1 MGCCTLGISEMEAI
15 CRTWKEPRVLGG
27 DAPEFGGGAD
37 EFLNGEEDGSNAR
50 SCREGKGEGCTDVFI
65 R

>member
-1 MGCCTLGISEMEAI
+1 MEAI
-15 CRTWKEPRVLGG
+15 CRTWEKPRVFGE
-27 DAPEFGGGAD
+27 DTPEFEGGGAD
-37 EFLNGEEDGSNAR
+37 EFLNGEEDVSNAR

>member
-1 MGCCTLGISEMEAI
+1 MEAI
-15 CRTWKEPRVLGG
+15 CRSWKEPRVLGG
-27 DAPEFGGGAD
+27 DAPEFGGGGAD

>member
-1 MGCCTLGISEMEAI
+1 MGTIS
-15 CRTWKEPRVLGG
+15 RTWEKPLVLGE
-27 DAPEFGGGAD
+27 DAPEFGGGGAD

-50 SCREGKGEGCTDVFI
+50 SSREGKGEGCTDIFI